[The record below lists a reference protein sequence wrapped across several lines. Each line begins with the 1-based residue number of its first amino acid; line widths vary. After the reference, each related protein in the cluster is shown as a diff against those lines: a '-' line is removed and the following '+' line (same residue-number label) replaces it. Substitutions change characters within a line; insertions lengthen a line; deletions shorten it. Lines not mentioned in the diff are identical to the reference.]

1 MSFNTSENNLITVND
16 ISYEFKEE
24 PIQLVSIKDGILETT
39 AEAINV
45 LTGLKNTKLIILSI
59 NGPLESGKSTLANNL
74 INKNEHGFKAGVK
87 TEGIWIWGKP
97 IVIDDGIRL
106 LILDCQGINNNNKDD
121 ISNINQKL
129 FILSVLLSTS
139 LIYVT
144 KGEITNEMISEF
156 FSFTDLSERINIE
169 DTNNNTKVNISDN
182 LKNFIP
188 EIFFMNDT
196 LKKEEIQ
203 NLIEKNP
210 EHEKLYN
217 LFESRNY
224 LKNDD
229 YIEILDKI
237 KLEKKFKMIKDN
249 IIDGD
254 ALFGLLQNYI
264 DFMNNNEN
272 PVINSALQ
280 NILLSKANNESEYI
294 TEQFKNSFN
303 KKLENKYPISIND
316 IYKLYFELQKK
327 YMCQFCPKVE
337 NYLKLN
343 QIGEYLKKI
352 FINMEK
358 ELETS
363 LETNKDYYDEWFGME
378 YKELEEVMNK
388 INIESITDI
397 KHCFSNYT
405 STMQTCFNKFLNIPN
420 IDFCKNLIT
429 ILSKIFQEFVVSK
442 LNKIGEELNTMYQN
456 LSKENNIN
464 IEALKNQ
471 IKKLNEQI
479 ENNKIASN
487 DSNTSNKNYLEL
499 ESKLEKLNHEMKEK
513 EKEYENNIN
522 IEIQKYKKFED
533 YTNNQIKENEKKI
546 SELES
551 KIEKLNQELL
561 GANQQNMKL
570 QAQMSQN
577 LSQKTENINSINLPQ
592 ESGLN
597 LQNLF
602 INIQNIFMD
611 FKNSIDKLDKENEN
625 IFNLKKLENF
635 TKETETK
642 FGDCTLDIKNFFQNQ
657 IKELGE
663 NYEREIKK
671 LKDEYDKINF
681 ELIKKNNDIIEQTKL
696 KEVCE
701 IKLKESEKQI
711 NELNEL
717 SKSKD
722 ELIESHEKNLKIYE
736 DKINEYKKTKED
748 LELSLARNIYNFKMK
763 EDEFE
768 SLFMVIEGIVS
779 RKKEK
784 FEHNLNKLSP
794 EAKNMVES
802 LVKQYKFFK

>member
-59 NGPLESGKSTLANNL
+59 NGPLGSGKSTLANNL
-74 INKNEHGFKAGVK
+74 INKNEHGFKAGEK

-182 LKNFIP
+182 LKNFIQ

-229 YIEILDKI
+229 YKEILDKI
-237 KLEKKFKMIKDN
+237 KLEKNFKTIKDN

-570 QAQMSQN
+570 QTQISQN